1 MPALDYAQV
10 AALYDTYVQTDFDH
24 AFFLAEA
31 AKVSGE
37 VLELTSGT
45 GRVSIP
51 LLEAGVRLTCVD
63 QSPEMLDL
71 LRRKLAARGLA
82 APVHEMDVCDLDL
95 PQQFELIFIPYH
107 AFAEFLTPADQ
118 HQALVK
124 IQRHLTASGRFICTL
139 HNPPLRL
146 RSVDG
151 RLKLWGRFD
160 VGDGQG
166 SLFVWGLENQ
176 HPDQRTVVG
185 YQFFEIYGPD
195 NVLQSKSFVDLRF
208 CLHERDAF
216 EAMAE
221 AAGFRVEA
229 LYGDYSY
236 GTFDEQESA
245 VMVWVLR
252 KQPADD
258 RG

>member
-1 MPALDYAQV
+1 MPAVDYSQV
-10 AALYDTYVQTDFDH
+10 AALYDTYVQADFDL
-24 AFFLAEA
+24 AFFRAEA

-63 QSPEMLDL
+63 QSPEMLAI
-71 LRRKLAARGLA
+71 LRRKLAARGLD
-82 APVHEMDVCDLDL
+82 APVHAMDVCDLDL
-95 PQQFELIFIPYH
+95 DPHFELIFIPFH
-107 AFAEFLTPADQ
+107 SFAELLSPSDQ

-124 IQRHLTASGRFICTL
+124 IRRHLTASGRFICTL
-139 HNPPLRL
+139 HNPPVRL

-151 RLKLWGRFD
+151 RLKLWGKYET
-160 VGDGQG
+160 GDGG
-166 SLFVWGLENQ
+166 SLFLWGLENQ
-176 HPDQRTVVG
+176 APDQRTVVG
-185 YQFFEIYGPD
+185 YQFYEIYGPD
-195 NVLQSKSFVDLRF
+195 NVLRSKSFVDLRF

-236 GTFDEQESA
+236 GAFDEEESA
-245 VMVWVLR
+245 VMVWELR
-252 KQPADD
+252 K
-258 RG
+258 